1 MSLANRFLYLVG
13 RELSEDGRV
22 GSFQSPKKSP
32 KVQDLTGPFQT
43 RPTKK
48 QTGYTDWGPLTVSVW
63 SETDLETLTTP
74 LRGSDTTLDEMLV
87 VWGEDTDAVGS
98 QCYAGN
104 LLKVSITPKT
114 EPASFTEYAVEMVPD
129 LYGFEE
135 VKSLRAMATATGDGD
150 TESTPDNNGVM
161 GAAVNLTSSSI
172 ANPTVITTATAH
184 GLTTGDTVL
193 IAGHTS
199 TPTINGSRVVTVTG
213 TTTFTIPIN
222 VTTGGGAA
230 GTMTRTSSRSG
241 GTAYVQ
247 ISANAPDTAT
257 GLSFIVRHSPD
268 GATWATQGT
277 FTTTTTAVSASDV
290 GAGNALRLL
299 LSGVIDRYTAIK
311 WDYTGTAG
319 TAAAVFAAF
328 IARNETYTA

>member
-32 KVQDLTGPFQT
+32 TVQDLTGPFQV
-43 RPTKK
+43 RATKK
-48 QTGYTDWGPLTVSVW
+48 QTGYTDWGSLTLTVWAES
-63 SETDLETLTTP
+63 DLETLTDK
-74 LRGSDTTLDEMLV
+74 LRGKDTTLDEMIV
-87 VWGEDTDAVGS
+87 VWGEDTDAVS
-98 QCYAGN
+98 SECYAGN
-104 LLKVSITPKT
+104 LLKLSITPKT

-129 LYGFEE
+129 EYGFEE

-161 GAAVNLTSSSI
+161 GAAVNLTSSSV
-172 ANPTVITTATAH
+172 ANPSVITTATAH

-199 TPTINGSRVVTVTG
+199 TPAINGSQVVTVTAP
-213 TTTFTIPIN
+213 TTFTIPVN
-222 VTTGGGAA
+222 VTVGGGAA
-230 GTMTRTSSRSG
+230 GTMTRTSSRDG

-257 GLSFIVRHSPD
+257 GLVFRVRHSPD
-268 GATWATQGT
+268 GVAWATQGT
-277 FTTTTTAVSASDV
+277 FTTTTTAVSPSDV

-299 LSGVIDRYTAIK
+299 LTGVIDRYTAIA
-311 WDYTGTAG
+311 WDYTGTPG
-319 TAAAVFAAF
+319 TAAGTFAAF